1 MIYLKTDEE
10 IELMRESNLLVGMT
24 LGEMAKWVAPGITTL
39 KLDKIAEEFIRDHG
53 AEPGFLGYAGY
64 PNSLCI
70 SVNEVI
76 VHGIPNSYA
85 LREGDIVSIDC
96 GVVKNGFNGDS
107 AYTFCVGEVAP
118 EVKQLLKTTKES
130 LYLGIE
136 HAVEGKRI
144 GDIGH
149 AIQTYCEARG
159 YSVVRELCGHGV
171 GKKLHEEPNVPNYGR
186 PGTGPL
192 LKNGMCIAIE
202 PMINLGARNIVIER
216 DGWTT
221 RTRDRKPAAHF
232 EHTVAIKG
240 GKADILSS
248 FEYIEQVLGDKIE
261 QDGVIVEALSNAM
274 FRVEL
279 ENGHEITAHISGKMR
294 MHFIKILPGDKVRI
308 EMSPY
313 DLTKGRIAF
322 RYK

>member
-24 LGEMAKWVAPGITTL
+24 LGEMAKWIAPGITTL

-53 AEPGFLGYAGY
+53 AQPGFLGYGGF
-64 PNSLCI
+64 PNTLCI

-96 GVVKNGFNGDS
+96 GAVKNGFNGDS

-118 EVKQLLKTTKES
+118 EIKQLLKTTKES

-149 AIQTYCEARG
+149 AVQTYCEARG

-202 PMINLGARNIVIER
+202 PMINEGTAAIKQMP
-216 DGWTT
+216 DGWTVKT
-221 RTRDRKPAAHF
+221 KDGKLSAHF
-232 EHTVAIKG
+232 EHTVAITANG
-240 GKADILSS
+240 PLILT
-248 FEYIEQVLGDKIE
+248 Q
-261 QDGVIVEALSNAM
+261 A
-274 FRVEL
+274 
-279 ENGHEITAHISGKMR
+279 
-294 MHFIKILPGDKVRI
+294 
-308 EMSPY
+308 
-313 DLTKGRIAF
+313 
-322 RYK
+322 